1 MSQKTSKIRK
11 SYPQEFKSQAIE
23 LAKELGSKKAA
34 EKLGISNFQTLAAW
48 VRYSKKMTEDV
59 EFRTIEELRSLP
71 KSNSN

>member
-34 EKLGISNFQTLAAW
+34 EKLGIVCQEIIGGNML
-48 VRYSKKMTEDV
+48 
-59 EFRTIEELRSLP
+59 I
-71 KSNSN
+71 